1 MGISSPMP
9 QARCLVNHHKDSN
22 LEKEF
27 MQSVSNTPI
36 PVSTALLSSH
46 GDNIANSGAVNL
58 LAHYQ
63 IIRRNGAV
71 VPFEP
76 NKIAVAMMKAFLA
89 VHGTQG
95 AASASVR
102 ETVDVL
108 TQQVIRALIRSRPG
122 GGTFHIEDVQDHA
135 ELWLMRGGHHEIARA
150 YVLYRERRTQ
160 ERAKQVAQVAPPAP
174 VLHVMDSGQRVVLDL
189 QRLKTLIE
197 TSCSGLGADVK
208 AEPILA
214 ETMRNLYD
222 GVPMDEVY
230 KASILAARTLIEKD
244 PDYTYATARLLFH
257 TIARE
262 VLGVDVAPSDMA
274 SAYTG
279 YFPGF
284 IKRGVNA
291 ELLDERL
298 MQFDLPRLGAALKAE
313 RDLQFD
319 YLGLQTLYDRY
330 FLHEAKARIELPQ
343 AFFMRV
349 AMGLSLNE
357 IDREARAIEFYEV
370 LSRFDFMSSTPTL
383 FNSGT
388 RRSQLSSC
396 YLTTVPD
403 DLDGIYESIKENAL
417 LSKFAG
423 GLGNDWTRVR
433 ALGSHIKGTNGES
446 QGVVPFL
453 KVVNDTAVAVN
464 QGGKRKGAVC
474 TYLETW
480 HLDIEEFLELRK
492 NTGDDRRRTHDM
504 NTANWIPDLFMRRV
518 MEKGNWTLFS
528 PNNVPDLH
536 DLFGADFEKAY
547 IAYEEKAARGE
558 IKPARTIQA
567 SDLWRKMLT
576 MLFETGHPWI
586 TFKDACNVR
595 SPQQHVGVVHSSNL
609 CTEITL
615 NTSDTET
622 AVCNLGSV
630 NLRQH
635 LKDGALDHEKLKR
648 TIATGMRM
656 LDNVIDINY
665 YAVKKARDSNLRHRP
680 VGLGVMAFQD
690 SLYELRIPYASETAV
705 QFADESMEAISY
717 YAYWASTE
725 LAKER
730 GKYSSYRGSLWDK
743 GVLPLDTLDLL
754 ASARGGYVEVDRS
767 CTLNWEALRNK
778 IATDGMRNSNCVAIA
793 PTATISNI
801 IGVDAS
807 IEPSFGNLSVKSNL
821 SGEFTVINGYLVK
834 DLKRLGL
841 WDDVMVM
848 DLKHFDGSLGPIDRV
863 PAEVKLLYATAF
875 EVETQ
880 WLVESAAR
888 RQKWI
893 DQAQSLNIYM
903 AGASGKKLDETYKL
917 AWLRGLK
924 TTYYLRTMSATHA
937 EKSTVTAGKMN
948 AVSSGNDAK
957 GSMRSSSAL
966 EAAAAAAQMQME
978 MATHA
983 ATDIKFCGVDDPTCE
998 SCQ

>member
-1 MGISSPMP
+1 
-9 QARCLVNHHKDSN
+9 
-22 LEKEF
+22 
-27 MQSVSNTPI
+27 MQSVSTTTESP
-36 PVSTALLSSH
+36 STALLSPH
-46 GDNIANSGAVNL
+46 GETATGTSPVNM

-108 TQQVIRALIRSRPG
+108 TQQVIRALVRSRPG
-122 GGTFHIEDVQDHA
+122 GGTFHIEDVQDHV
-135 ELWLMRGGHHEIARA
+135 ELGLMRGGHHEIARA

-160 ERAKQVAQVAPPAP
+160 ERAKQVAAASPTAP
-174 VLHVMDSGQRVVLDL
+174 VLHATDGGQRVVLDL
-189 QRLKTLIE
+189 NRLQTLIE
-197 TSCSGLGADVK
+197 TACTGLGTDVK

-257 TIARE
+257 TISRE
-262 VLGVDVAPSDMA
+262 VLGRDVAPNDMA
-274 SAYTG
+274 GAYAD

-284 IKRGVNA
+284 IKKGIDA

-298 MQFDLPRLGAALKAE
+298 AQFDLQRLGAALKAE
-313 RDLQFD
+313 RDQQFD

-330 FLHEAKARIELPQ
+330 FLHVGKTRIELPQ

-349 AMGLSLNE
+349 AMGLALNE

-370 LSRFDFMSSTPTL
+370 LSSFDFMSSTPTL

-504 NTANWIPDLFMRRV
+504 NTANWVPDLFIRRV
-518 MEKGNWTLFS
+518 MEKGTWTLFS
-528 PNNVPDLH
+528 PSSVPDLH
-536 DLFGADFEKAY
+536 DLFGAAFEKAY
-547 IAYEEKAARGE
+547 VAYEEKAARGE
-558 IKPARTIQA
+558 IKPTRTVQA
-567 SDLWRKMLT
+567 TDLWRKMLT

-595 SPQQHVGVVHSSNL
+595 SPQQHAGVVHSSNL

-635 LKDGALDHEKLKR
+635 LKDGALDHDKLKR
-648 TIATGMRM
+648 TIATAMRM

-680 VGLGVMAFQD
+680 VGLGLMAFQD

-705 QFADESMEAISY
+705 QFADQSMEAICY

-725 LAKER
+725 LARER
-730 GKYSSYRGSLWDK
+730 GKYSSYRGSLWDQ

-754 ASARGGYVEVDRS
+754 ATARGGYVDVDRS
-767 CTLNWEALRNK
+767 ATLDWEALRKK
-778 IATDGMRNSNCVAIA
+778 IAADGMRNSNCVAIA

-863 PAEVKLLYATAF
+863 PQDIKQLYATAF

-880 WLVESAAR
+880 WLVEAAAR

-948 AVSSGNDAK
+948 AVSAGNDAK
-957 GSMRSSSAL
+957 NSMRSSSAL

>member
-1 MGISSPMP
+1 M
-9 QARCLVNHHKDSN
+9 QAAL
-22 LEKEF
+22 
-27 MQSVSNTPI
+27 NTPSVAQ
-36 PVSTALLSSH
+36 PGPADAPESQATPAATAS
-46 GDNIANSGAVNL
+46 NPF
-58 LAHYQ
+58 AHHQ

-76 NKIAVAMMKAFLA
+76 QKIAVAMMKAFLA

-102 ETVDVL
+102 EVVDTL
-108 TQQVIRALIRSRPG
+108 THNVTRALVRSRPG
-122 GGTFHIEDVQDHA
+122 GGTFHIEDVQDHV
-135 ELWLMRGGHHEIARA
+135 ELGLMRGGHHEVARA

-160 ERAKQVAQVAPPAP
+160 ERARQTEQQAP
-174 VLHVMDSGQRVVLDL
+174 VASTPLLHVIDGDQRVALDL
-189 QRLKTLIE
+189 RRLQALIE
-197 TSCSGLGADVK
+197 SACVNLGADVK
-208 AEPILA
+208 ADPIVA

-244 PDYTYATARLLFH
+244 PDYTYATARLLLH
-257 TIARE
+257 TIVRE
-262 VLGVDVAPSDMA
+262 VLGKEVTQADTGQ
-274 SAYTG
+274 AYAE
-279 YFPGF
+279 YFPQF
-284 IKRGVNA
+284 IKKGVEN

-298 MQFDLPRLGAALKAE
+298 LEYNLQRLGAALKAD
-313 RDLQFD
+313 RDLKFD

-330 FLHEAKARIELPQ
+330 FLHVKKTRIELPQ

-349 AMGLSLNE
+349 AMGLALNE
-357 IDREARAIEFYEV
+357 TDRETRAIEFYEV
-370 LSRFDFMSSTPTL
+370 LSSFDFMSSTPTL

-388 RRSQLSSC
+388 LRSQLSSC

-518 MEKGNWTLFS
+518 MEKGTWTLFS
-528 PNNVPDLH
+528 PSNVPDLH

-547 IAYEEKAARGE
+547 VAYEQKAARGE
-558 IKPARTIQA
+558 IKPAKTVQA
-567 SDLWRKMLT
+567 TDMWRKMLT

-595 SPQQHVGVVHSSNL
+595 SPQQHAGVVHSSNL

-630 NLRQH
+630 NLLQH
-635 LKDGALDHEKLKR
+635 LKDGQIDHDKLKK
-648 TIATGMRM
+648 TITVAMRM

-665 YAVKKARDSNLRHRP
+665 YAVTKARDSNLRHRP
-680 VGLGVMAFQD
+680 VGLGLMGFQD
-690 SLYELRIPYASETAV
+690 SLYELRIPYASQEAV
-705 QFADESMEAISY
+705 EFADKSMEAICY

-725 LAKER
+725 LAQER
-730 GKYSSYRGSLWDK
+730 GQYTSYKGSLWDR
-743 GVLPLDTLDLL
+743 GILPFDTLDML
-754 ASARGGYVEVDRS
+754 SEARGGYVEVDRS
-767 CTLNWEALRNK
+767 STLDWDALRKK
-778 IATDGMRNSNCVAIA
+778 IAQDGMRNSNCVAIA

-821 SGEFTVINGYLVK
+821 SGEFTVINGGLVR

-848 DLKHFDGSLGPIDRV
+848 DLKHFKGSLHPIDRV
-863 PAEVKLLYATAF
+863 PQDIKALYSTAF
-875 EVETQ
+875 EVEPQ
-880 WLVESAAR
+880 WLVEAASR

-903 AGASGKKLDETYKL
+903 AGASGKKLDDTYKL
-917 AWLRGLK
+917 AWIRGLK
-924 TTYYLRTMSATHA
+924 TTYYLRTQSATHV
-937 EKSTVTAGKMN
+937 EMSTVNTRQLN
-948 AVSSGNDAK
+948 AVSSGNDGGAPAA
-957 GSMRSSSAL
+957 SAPAQAQHSAL
-966 EAAAAAAQMQME
+966 ETAAAAAAAQS
-978 MATHA
+978 AA
-983 ATDIKFCGVDDPTCE
+983 VPATDVKFCAIDDPGCE
-998 SCQ
+998 ACQ